1 MSINHK
7 HKKMDRKGTEM
18 HLQGLKDILSVLAPF
33 LLGLVTS
40 YLSDKRSNRQDNHSF
55 LVADYQSV
63 VNENRELRR
72 ENAKL
77 RKELSEK

>member
-1 MSINHK
+1 M
-7 HKKMDRKGTEM
+7 
-18 HLQGLKDILSVLAPF
+18 QGLKGILSVLAPF

-40 YLSDKRSNRQDNHSF
+40 YLSDKRSKRQDSHSF

-72 ENAKL
+72 ENEKL

>member
-1 MSINHK
+1 MSISR
-7 HKKMDRKGTEM
+7 KKTIRKETI
-18 HLQGLKDILSVLAPF
+18 HLQGLKGILSVLAPF

-40 YLSDKRSNRQDNHSF
+40 YLSDKRSVRRDNHNF

-72 ENAKL
+72 ENEKL